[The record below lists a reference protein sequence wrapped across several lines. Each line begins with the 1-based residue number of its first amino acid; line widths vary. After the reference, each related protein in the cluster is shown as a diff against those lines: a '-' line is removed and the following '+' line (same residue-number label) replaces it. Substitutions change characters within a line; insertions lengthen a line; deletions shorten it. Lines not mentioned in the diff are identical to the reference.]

1 MMLTEKTL
9 YLVDLA
15 EVEMILRK
23 LVFAALRSAAG
34 NPKVRK
40 QAFKLAQRGLQAA
53 KPSLMQASRRAGQAV
68 RSASDELSAG
78 VREFKAG
85 RDGTD
90 DVATPADKSDGTA
103 SQLKNIT
110 PKKVD

>member
-68 RSASDELSAG
+68 RSASNELSVG
-78 VREFKAG
+78 VRKFKAG

>member
-1 MMLTEKTL
+1 MMFTEKTL

-23 LVFAALRSAAG
+23 LVFAVLRTAAG

-40 QAFKLAQRGLQAA
+40 QASKLAQRGLKAA
-53 KPSLMQASRRAGQAV
+53 KPSLMQASWRAGQAV

-78 VREFKAG
+78 VGKFKAG

-90 DVATPADKSDGTA
+90 DVAEPAGKSDGTA
-103 SQLKNIT
+103 PQPKNIT
-110 PKKVD
+110 PNKR

>member
-1 MMLTEKTL
+1 MTLAEKTL

-23 LVFAALRSAAG
+23 LVFAALRTAAG

-40 QAFKLAQRGLQAA
+40 QAAKLAQRGLQAA

-68 RSASDELSAG
+68 RSASGELSAG
-78 VREFKAG
+78 VRKFKAG

-90 DVATPADKSDGTA
+90 DVAKPAAKSDGTA
-103 SQLKNIT
+103 PRLKNIT
-110 PKKVD
+110 PKKR